1 MPARWGTVAAYAAV
15 AAANQLLWLT
25 YAPITTDV
33 ARHFDVSEAAVG
45 WLSQVFPLLYV
56 ILAIPAGLALDR
68 RFRTALLAGA
78 WLTAFGGAVRLG
90 SDTFAAA
97 LAGQIVI
104 AIAQPLILNAVT
116 KVALT
121 SLPARS
127 LAQGI
132 SLGSAGIFAGTAL
145 ALPLGPLLGDAESL
159 TPLLVVDLVV
169 AVAAAVWLTAAM
181 ARRGE
186 VAAVRVGAGG
196 ERAAAGGEGAA
207 AGGDGATA
215 RAGGASAPARS
226 EAASAGE
233 GARARA
239 GGASAPARSGAAA
252 AGKGAAA
259 APAFAGRAELRR
271 VWADRAV
278 RRLAGVAFLGF
289 GVFVAVTTWLQA
301 LLEPAGV
308 SDETA
313 GWLLGAMVLAGVV
326 GSAVLPAPLARNGK
340 ERAFL
345 RVAAVVAAAGC
356 AFLAIAPG
364 AAFVA
369 VVPLGFVLLGSLP
382 VILELT
388 ERRSTSSAATALIWL
403 AGNAGGIVVAVLV
416 QVTQNTPAAAFSL
429 LAVAA
434 ALVLTVA

>member
-1 MPARWGTVAAYAAV
+1 MIPHPRFVSSRRVPARWGTVAAYAAV
-15 AAANQLLWLT
+15 AAGNQLLWLT
-25 YAPITTDV
+25 YAPITT
-33 ARHFDVSEAAVG
+33 ATAEHFDVSESAVG

-56 ILAIPAGLALDR
+56 VLAIPAGLALDR
-68 RFRTALLAGA
+68 HFRGALLAGA
-78 WLTAFGGAVRLG
+78 WLTAVGGAVRLS

-121 SLPARS
+121 AVPGQ
-127 LAQGI
+127 LAKGI

-159 TPLLVVDLVV
+159 TPLLIVDLVV
-169 AVAAAVWLTAAM
+169 AL
-181 ARRGE
+181 
-186 VAAVRVGAGG
+186 
-196 ERAAAGGEGAA
+196 
-207 AGGDGATA
+207 
-215 RAGGASAPARS
+215 
-226 EAASAGE
+226 
-233 GARARA
+233 
-239 GGASAPARSGAAA
+239 AAA
-252 AGKGAAA
+252 AWLTVAMRGVTATAGA
-259 APAFAGRAELRR
+259 APAFARRGELRA
-271 VWADRAV
+271 VWGDRAI

-289 GVFVAVTTWLQA
+289 GVFVALTTWLQA
-301 LLEPAGV
+301 LLEPAGM

-326 GSAVLPAPLARNGK
+326 GSALLPAALVRHGA

-356 AFLAIAPG
+356 AFLALAPG
-364 AAFVA
+364 AAVIA
-369 VVPLGFVLLGSLP
+369 VVPLGVVLLGSLP

-388 ERRSTSSAATALIWL
+388 ERRSRSSAATALIWL

-416 QVTQNTPAAAFSL
+416 QTTQNHPGAAFSL
-429 LAVAA
+429 LAATA

>member
-68 RFRTALLAGA
+68 RFRAALLAGA

-116 KVALT
+116 KVAVT

-181 ARRGE
+181 VRRGK
-186 VAAVRVGAGG
+186 VA
-196 ERAAAGGEGAA
+196 EAAG
-207 AGGDGATA
+207 
-215 RAGGASAPARS
+215 
-226 EAASAGE
+226 
-233 GARARA
+233 
-239 GGASAPARSGAAA
+239 
-252 AGKGAAA
+252 
-259 APAFAGRAELRR
+259 PAFAGRAELRR

-326 GSAVLPAPLARNGK
+326 GSAVLPAPLARHGK

-369 VVPLGFVLLGSLP
+369 VVPLGVVLLGSLP

-416 QVTQNTPAAAFSL
+416 QLTQNTPAAAFSL
-429 LAVAA
+429 LAVTA

>member
-1 MPARWGTVAAYAAV
+1 VPARWGTVAAYAAV

-68 RFRTALLAGA
+68 RFRAALLAGA

-116 KVALT
+116 KVAVT
-121 SLPARS
+121 SLPTRS

-186 VAAVRVGAGG
+186 TAAARVGAGG

-207 AGGDGATA
+207 AW
-215 RAGGASAPARS
+215 AGGASAPARS
-226 EAASAGE
+226 EAAAAGE
-233 GARARA
+233 
-239 GGASAPARSGAAA
+239 
-252 AGKGAAA
+252 GAAA

-326 GSAVLPAPLARNGK
+326 GSAVLPAPLARRGK

-356 AFLAIAPG
+356 GFLAIAPG
-364 AAFVA
+364 AAFLA
-369 VVPLGFVLLGSLP
+369 VVPLGVVLLGSLP

-416 QVTQNTPAAAFSL
+416 QLTQNTPAAAFSL
-429 LAVAA
+429 LAVTA